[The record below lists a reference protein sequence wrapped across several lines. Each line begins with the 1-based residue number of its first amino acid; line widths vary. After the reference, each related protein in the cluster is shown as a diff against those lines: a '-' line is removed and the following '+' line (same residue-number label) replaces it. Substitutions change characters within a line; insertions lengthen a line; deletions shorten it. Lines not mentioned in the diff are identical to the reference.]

1 MDNKEIKQGIELV
14 CRTSA
19 QIKDY
24 YENHEKLVEALNN
37 VPKSELKKCSDYYS
51 SRSGVIVDLRKELV
65 EFLKSGETLTVEILE
80 NLLNKHRNGKE
91 NQFRV
96 YKQWFSLFYPP
107 ITFYGHNP
115 IRDFINS
122 FIDLGTL

>member
-24 YENHEKLVEALNN
+24 YEDHEKLVEALNN

-51 SRSGVIVDLRKELV
+51 SRSNR
-65 EFLKSGETLTVEILE
+65 S
-80 NLLNKHRNGKE
+80 
-91 NQFRV
+91 
-96 YKQWFSLFYPP
+96 
-107 ITFYGHNP
+107 
-115 IRDFINS
+115 
-122 FIDLGTL
+122 

>member
-1 MDNKEIKQGIELV
+1 MNNKEIKQGIELV

-24 YENHEKLVEALNN
+24 YEKLVEALNN

-51 SRSGVIVDLRKELV
+51 SKSGVIVDLRKELV
-65 EFLKSGETLTVEILE
+65 EFLKNGETLTVEILE

-91 NQFRV
+91 NQFRA
-96 YKQWFSLFYPP
+96 YKQWF
-107 ITFYGHNP
+107 
-115 IRDFINS
+115 
-122 FIDLGTL
+122 

>member
-51 SRSGVIVDLRKELV
+51 SKSGLIVDLRKELV
-65 EFLKSGETLTVEILE
+65 EFLKNGETLTVEILE

-96 YKQWFSLFYPP
+96 LSHLSIFCFSL
-107 ITFYGHNP
+107 IKMES
-115 IRDFINS
+115 DK
-122 FIDLGTL
+122 